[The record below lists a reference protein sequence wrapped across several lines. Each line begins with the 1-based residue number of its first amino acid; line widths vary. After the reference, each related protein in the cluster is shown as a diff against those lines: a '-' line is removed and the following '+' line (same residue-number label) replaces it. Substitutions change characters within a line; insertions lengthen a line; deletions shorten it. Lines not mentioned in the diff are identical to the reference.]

1 MGREVCGY
9 GGAVDWDT
17 RVGCYAWIERVGQ
30 GGEPQ
35 VLLTHWRDQWLADG
49 RRVRGGWT
57 LPGGGLELRETPEG
71 AVVREVQEETGYAV
85 RLTSVLGSA
94 TGVLPPHDRAQPQGG
109 RFLQL
114 VSLLWQAEVVGG
126 DLRLEVD
133 GSSDDT
139 RWVALADLE
148 TLPCAAPVAE
158 ALRLLGRHPLRQPIV
173 GWTPVDEHAVSRVR
187 EAVEQQRRRL
197 GAGEGPF
204 VVAVDGPSG
213 SGKTVLGAAL
223 ARDLGA
229 PLVQM
234 DDLFAGWDGL
244 AAAPGLLTEQVLEP
258 LARGGRA
265 AYRRWDWH
273 QDDWAE
279 EVEVPRTDLLVVEG
293 CGSSVGP
300 AAPHVDLAVWVEA
313 PDEAR
318 MARGLARDGESYRPH
333 WERWAA
339 QESQVYAADGTRSRA
354 HVVVR
359 TG

>member
-1 MGREVCGY
+1 MSSELCGY

-17 RVGCYAWIERVGQ
+17 RVGCYAWIERTGE
-30 GGEPQ
+30 GGEAQ

-85 RLTSVLGSA
+85 RLTAVLGSA
-94 TGVLPPHDRAQPQGG
+94 AGVLPPHDRAQPQGG

-126 DLRLEVD
+126 DLRLEVG

-139 RWVALADLE
+139 RWVALSDLE
-148 TLPCAAPVAE
+148 DLSVAQPVAE
-158 ALRLLGRHPLRQPIV
+158 ALRLLGRAPLRQPMV
-173 GWTPVDEHAVSRVR
+173 GWTPVDEKVVSRVR
-187 EAVEQQRRRL
+187 EAVKHRRRRL
-197 GAGEGPF
+197 VPDEGPF

-213 SGKTVLGAAL
+213 SGKSVLGAAL

-229 PLVQM
+229 PLVCM
-234 DDLFAGWDGL
+234 DDLFPGWDGL
-244 AAAPGLLTEQVLEP
+244 AAAPGLLAEQVLEP

-273 QDDWAE
+273 RDDWAE
-279 EVEVPRTDLLVVEG
+279 EVQVPSTDLLVVEG

-300 AAPHVDLAVWVEA
+300 AAGLVDLAVWVEA
-313 PDEAR
+313 SDEAR

-339 QESQVYAADGTRSRA
+339 QEAEVFAADGTRDRA
-354 HVVVR
+354 AVVVR